1 MTKQTVKR
9 YSEAFKR
16 QVVSE
21 YEGGAS
27 MSDLQ
32 KKYGITGGMTIKR
45 WIEKYAKEGF
55 RHELITIQTA
65 EEANRV
71 RELEA
76 QVQELEQALGKITLE
91 KLKLESILEEL
102 AETYDMEVKKNAV
115 RSSQDLSKKWQNSQD
130 GR

>member
-21 YEGGAS
+21 YEVGAS
-27 MSDLQ
+27 MGDLQ
-32 KKYGITGGMTIKR
+32 KKYGITGGMTIKN
-45 WIEKYAKEGF
+45 WIKKYAKEGF
-55 RHELITIQTA
+55 RHEVITIQTA

-76 QVQELEQALGKITLE
+76 QVQELEQALGKVTLE

-102 AETYDMEVKKNAV
+102 AETYDMEAKKNAV